1 MLRRDGRSRGIRLS
15 DVAPTIPIPIV
26 GTVAAGQPLL
36 ATENLDGTMML
47 DSSFVGSEEAF
58 LLRVQGDS
66 MIEAG
71 IMEGDLLLVRRAD
84 SVRNGEIVVA
94 RIGEEATVK
103 RFYDIAGKIVLEPAN
118 KNYRPIPVE
127 DKENFH
133 LEGRVVALI
142 RNMDTFRLMHRGAGH

>member
-1 MLRRDGRSRGIRLS
+1 
-15 DVAPTIPIPIV
+15 
-26 GTVAAGQPLL
+26 
-36 ATENLDGTMML
+36 
-47 DSSFVGSEEAF
+47 
-58 LLRVQGDS
+58 
-66 MIEAG
+66 
-71 IMEGDLLLVRRAD
+71 MEGDLLLVRRAD

-142 RNMDTFRLMHRGAGH
+142 RNMDTFRMMHRGAGH